1 MSVFIW
7 YFGIFFVSLHIVI
20 VTINNDMDKKILEI
34 TASVER
40 MSSVLDA
47 YVGEGLWPLLGRV
60 SLGSDGLEPDEY
72 QKLFM
77 LRENLQALM
86 NICDIS
92 VSNIDEVLERDELLD
107 EE

>member
-1 MSVFIW
+1 MDRK
-7 YFGIFFVSLHIVI
+7 IV
-20 VTINNDMDKKILEI
+20 EI
-34 TASVER
+34 TACVER

-60 SLGSDGLEPDEY
+60 SIGSDGLEPDES

-77 LRENLQALM
+77 LRENLRELV

-92 VSNIDEVLERDELLD
+92 IANIDEVLERDELLD

>member
-1 MSVFIW
+1 
-7 YFGIFFVSLHIVI
+7 
-20 VTINNDMDKKILEI
+20 MDKKILEI

-60 SLGSDGLEPDEY
+60 SLGSDGLEPDES

-77 LRENLQALM
+77 LRENLRALM

-92 VSNIDEVLERDELLD
+92 ISNIDEVLERDELLD

>member
-1 MSVFIW
+1 
-7 YFGIFFVSLHIVI
+7 
-20 VTINNDMDKKILEI
+20 MDKKILEI

-60 SLGSDGLEPDEY
+60 SLRSDGLEPDES

-92 VSNIDEVLERDELLD
+92 IANIDEVLERDELLD

>member
-1 MSVFIW
+1 
-7 YFGIFFVSLHIVI
+7 
-20 VTINNDMDKKILEI
+20 MDKKIVEI

-60 SLGSDGLEPDEY
+60 SLGSDGLEQDEY

-77 LRENLQALM
+77 LRENLKALM

-92 VSNIDEVLERDELLD
+92 VSNIDEVLERDELID

>member
-1 MSVFIW
+1 
-7 YFGIFFVSLHIVI
+7 
-20 VTINNDMDKKILEI
+20 MDKKILEI

-40 MSSVLDA
+40 LSSVLDA

>member
-1 MSVFIW
+1 
-7 YFGIFFVSLHIVI
+7 
-20 VTINNDMDKKILEI
+20 MDKKILEI

-40 MSSVLDA
+40 MSSVLDS
-47 YVGEGLWPLLGRV
+47 YIGEGLWPLLGRV
-60 SLGSDGLEPDEY
+60 SLDSDGLEPDES

-77 LRENLQALM
+77 LRENLRELM

-107 EE
+107 ME

>member
-1 MSVFIW
+1 
-7 YFGIFFVSLHIVI
+7 
-20 VTINNDMDKKILEI
+20 MDKKIVEI

-60 SLGSDGLEPDEY
+60 SIGSDGLEPGES

-77 LRENLQALM
+77 LRENLRVLM
-86 NICDIS
+86 DVCD
-92 VSNIDEVLERDELLD
+92 VSIANIDEVMERDELLY

>member
-1 MSVFIW
+1 
-7 YFGIFFVSLHIVI
+7 
-20 VTINNDMDKKILEI
+20 MDKKILEI

-40 MSSVLDA
+40 MSSVLDS

-60 SLGSDGLEPDEY
+60 SIDADGLEPDEY

>member
-1 MSVFIW
+1 MI
-7 YFGIFFVSLHIVI
+7 
-20 VTINNDMDKKILEI
+20 MDKKILEI

-47 YVGEGLWPLLGRV
+47 YVGEGLWPLLCKV
-60 SLGSDGLEPDEY
+60 SLGSDGLEPDES

>member
-1 MSVFIW
+1 
-7 YFGIFFVSLHIVI
+7 
-20 VTINNDMDKKILEI
+20 MDKKIVEI
-34 TASVER
+34 TACVER
-40 MSSVLDA
+40 MSNVLDA
-47 YVGEGLWPLLGRV
+47 YVGDGLWPLLGRV

-77 LRENLQALM
+77 LRENLQAMM

-92 VSNIDEVLERDELLD
+92 ISNIDEVLERDELLD

>member
-1 MSVFIW
+1 MVFW
-7 YFGIFFVSLHIVI
+7 DFFCIFAYRNSNQ
-20 VTINNDMDKKILEI
+20 INNDMDKKILEI
-34 TASVER
+34 TACVER
-40 MSSVLDA
+40 MSSVLDS

-60 SLGSDGLEPDEY
+60 SIGSDGLEPDES

-77 LRENLQALM
+77 LRENLRELM

-92 VSNIDEVLERDELLD
+92 ISNIDEVLERDELLD

>member
-1 MSVFIW
+1 MVFW
-7 YFGIFFVSLHIVI
+7 DFFCIFAYRNSNQ
-20 VTINNDMDKKILEI
+20 INNDMDKKIVKI
-34 TASVER
+34 TACVER
-40 MSSVLDA
+40 MSSVLDS

-92 VSNIDEVLERDELLD
+92 IANIDEVLERESY
-107 EE
+107 